1 VRTTPA
7 VAPGSPLIRCRT
19 GPQYM
24 VISPSSPSRRYGVA
38 VSPNQTGAPNLADHA
53 LEGNGRD
60 VVAFVDDHEPISRG
74 QFADVLPA
82 RQRLHHRDI
91 DDGPA
96 DGQLR
101 HASVPIWPA

>member
-1 VRTTPA
+1 MSHRPA
-7 VAPGSPLIRCRT
+7 VHGYQSLEPVSA
-19 GPQYM
+19 
-24 VISPSSPSRRYGVA
+24 VRRGGQSQPDRRA
-38 VSPNQTGAPNLADHA
+38 DLADHA

-91 DDGPA
+91 DDAPQTASSATERA
-96 DGQLR
+96 DLAAFETEMLLQALAPLLG
-101 HASVPIWPA
+101 